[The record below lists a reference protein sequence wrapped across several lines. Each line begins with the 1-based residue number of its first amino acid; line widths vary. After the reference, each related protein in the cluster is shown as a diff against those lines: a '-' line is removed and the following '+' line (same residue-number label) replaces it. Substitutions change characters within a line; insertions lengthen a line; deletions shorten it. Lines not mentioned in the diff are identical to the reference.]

1 MAEEKKDVN
10 MDKQKEVQQLVSQ
23 FQLMQ
28 QQMQGILIQK
38 ENMKVQQ
45 LEIDRALEELGATK
59 KDTAYKITGPVM
71 VSKPVKELKKELE
84 ESKEGIGVKMQSLQK
99 AEDRINTQLKD
110 TQEKLKKYI
119 K

>member
-1 MAEEKKDVN
+1 MVEKSKSADV
-10 MDKQKEVQQLVSQ
+10 DKQKEVQQLVSQ
-23 FQLMQ
+23 FQIMQ

-45 LEIDRALEELGATK
+45 IEIDRALEELEATK
-59 KDTAYKITGPVM
+59 QDTAYKITGPVM
-71 VSKPVKELKKELE
+71 VNKPVKELKKELE
-84 ESKEGIGVKMQSLQK
+84 DSKEAIGVRMQSLQK